1 MQPTINQGFRK
12 SLIAAG
18 ALASSLL
25 VMPSAQAAFVMTL
38 DNPFDSFS
46 PITIYD
52 GTGSDLNGVNGVIT
66 YSGSVG
72 NFIVNVTTG
81 ISKPVIGPAQ
91 LDLNSINV
99 SGAAGTL
106 LVSISDTGFTGNIPG
121 FNASYGG
128 TTQGNVNFD
137 FLYDT
142 NNQAFGGSSFASG
155 NYASGLGN
163 TNTAFSNSINGSV
176 VPASPFSLT
185 IGTRIQHDSAFEV
198 TSFDA
203 HITPVPLP
211 ASVWLLG
218 SALAGLASLRRRT
231 RRG

>member
-1 MQPTINQGFRK
+1 MQPTRFK
-12 SLIAAG
+12 SLRNGFIATG
-18 ALASSLL
+18 ALASGLL
-25 VMPSAQAAFVMTL
+25 LMPSAQAAFVMTL
-38 DNPFDSFS
+38 DNPFDTFA

-72 NFIVNVTTG
+72 AFIVNVTTG

-106 LVSISDTGFTGNIPG
+106 LVSISDTGFTGNFPG

-128 TTQGNVNFD
+128 TTQGNVYFD

-142 NNQAFGGSSFASG
+142 GNQEFGGTSFASG
-155 NYASGLGN
+155 SALSGAGSTPASFANDL
-163 TNTAFSNSINGSV
+163 SGSV
-176 VPASPFSLT
+176 MPASPFSLS
-185 IGTRIQHDSAFEV
+185 IMTRIQHDSAFEV
-198 TSFDA
+198 SSFDA
-203 HITPVPLP
+203 HVTPVPLP

-218 SALAGLASLRRRT
+218 SALAGLASLRRA
-231 RRG
+231 RRA